1 MDNEVLNQLP
11 YYKKKSVN
19 DLARYMRNR
28 SDTDIPAYTMLIG
41 AGCSITS
48 GVKSAGTII
57 NDWKQEISES
67 NNISSS
73 DELDKF
79 LKKQSWYDERYA
91 YSCLFEK
98 QYDQQSQR
106 RAFIERIVSDKAPSI
121 GYAYLVK
128 LIEQCYVNTV
138 FTTNFD
144 DLLNEAFY
152 RFASNRIR
160 PIVCAH
166 DSAISSITVTSKRPK
181 IIKLHGDYLF
191 ENIKNTTRET
201 ESLDANM
208 HNKFM
213 EFAKDFGLVV
223 IGYSGTDRSIM
234 DILTQLVK
242 NDEYFKNGI
251 YWCVRK
257 GDSISD
263 ELARF
268 LWKDRVYT
276 VEIDGFDELMAEL
289 NDQLNEGRLP
299 IEGAMLS
306 TLRQKELIKSLTA
319 NESIKKT
326 KSSII
331 TRDIQELGVSI
342 ERNIEADFF
351 SLNSRKNLEQRNY
364 SPYYR
369 DNPRHKRPIDTL
381 DSEGKEKICCIR
393 DLMFAKKWDDALSAI
408 DENLHIKTSSDMK
421 EELLLAKMDCLQ
433 AKKNPKENAVLE
445 VLTELIK
452 INPEREKYYVDA
464 CDYSKSFEDKVIF
477 IDNALSRY
485 PRDSFL
491 LNKKGSLYMEQ
502 SLTLEPNENVDKA
515 IEIFLNS
522 LNEKPS
528 ISNPAIRN
536 LITLY
541 KKKYRSN
548 PAEKSKKISDLVNKY
563 IPQDSANASYNQL
576 CLEYRNELHHSD
588 EDLEKL
594 LKESHKKSRLSD
606 SPIQWEKNTLTYA
619 SYLYEHEKE
628 IEADKIMKEYEKNYE
643 PSSDYNSKK
652 IELILSETDANLEDV
667 IDKLEKEHYN
677 YSDITNLI
685 QLYSITKKTE
695 KLEKFIEDYKNDED
709 IMMFYYHETKNY
721 ETYTKIVEDKYLKKN
736 KPLLEGMLCCY
747 LYACIKLKKWENA
760 YQIAKKYYDN
770 PVTFREPIAINYYL
784 LSKMKEP
791 ATKITDKIQN
801 KILENKD
808 CMENNVLAC
817 AYAMIGDKDK
827 ALDCIEKWLKH
838 HRIDKYEMGEW
849 PALESL
855 YDDERFKKIMG
866 LNA

>member
-1 MDNEVLNQLP
+1 MNNEVLNQLP

-28 SDTDIPAYTMLIG
+28 NDSDIPSYTMLIG

-48 GVKSAGTII
+48 GVKSARTII
-57 NDWKQEISES
+57 NDWKREISKS
-67 NNISSS
+67 NNISFEKI
-73 DELDKF
+73 DEYLQ
-79 LKKQSWYDERYA
+79 KQSWYDERYA

-128 LIEQCYVNTV
+128 LIENCYVNTV

-152 RFASNRIR
+152 RFASNCIR

-201 ESLDANM
+201 ESLDVNM

-263 ELARF
+263 ELARL

-326 KSSII
+326 SSSVIK
-331 TRDIQELGVSI
+331 RNIQELDVLI

-351 SLNSRKNLEQRNY
+351 SLNSRKNLEQRSY

-369 DNPRHKRPIDTL
+369 DNPRYKRPIDML
-381 DSEGKEKICCIR
+381 DSEDKEKICCIK
-393 DLMFAKKWDDALSAI
+393 DLMFAKKWDDALGAI
-408 DENLHIKTSSDMK
+408 DEKLHITTSSDMK
-421 EELLLAKMDCLQ
+421 EELLLAKMECLQ

-445 VLTELIK
+445 VLKELIK
-452 INPEREKYYVDA
+452 IDPEREKYYVDA
-464 CDYSKSFEDKVIF
+464 CYYSKSFEDKVDF
-477 IDNALSRY
+477 INKALDRY
-485 PRDSFL
+485 PKDFFL

-502 SLTLEPNENVDKA
+502 SQTLELNEHLDEA

-522 LNEKPS
+522 LKEKPS
-528 ISNPAIRN
+528 INNPAIRK
-536 LITLY
+536 LTELY
-541 KKKYRSN
+541 QKKYYSN
-548 PAEKSKKISDLVNKY
+548 PGEMSSKISELVNKY
-563 IPQDSANASYNQL
+563 KPQDSANASYNQL
-576 CLEYRNELHHSD
+576 CLDYRKELNYSD
-588 EDLEKL
+588 EALGNL
-594 LKESHKKSRLSD
+594 LKESYEKSKLSD
-606 SPIQWEKNTLTYA
+606 SPVEWEKNTLTYA

-628 IEADKIMKEYEKNYE
+628 IVAGEIMKEYEKNYE

-652 IELILSETDANLEDV
+652 IEFILLETDADLENV

-685 QLYSITKKTE
+685 QLYAITKKSE
-695 KLEKFIEDYKNDED
+695 KLEKFIEEYKNDDD
-709 IMMFYYHETKNY
+709 IMMCYYHETKKYDIYIN
-721 ETYTKIVEDKYLKKN
+721 KVEDKYLKKN
-736 KPLLEGMLCCY
+736 KPLQEDMLCSY
-747 LYACIKLKKWENA
+747 LYACIKLKKWEGA

-770 PVTFREPIAINYYL
+770 PETFRGPIAINYYL
-784 LSKMKEP
+784 LTRMRDP
-791 ATKITDKIQN
+791 AVKIDDKIQK
-801 KILENKD
+801 KILEKKD
-808 CMENNVLAC
+808 CIRNDVLAC
-817 AYAMIGDKDK
+817 AYAMLGDKK
-827 ALDCIEKWLKH
+827 NALDYIEKWLKH
-838 HRIDKYEMGEW
+838 HRIYKYDMREW
-849 PALESL
+849 PAFESL
-855 YDDERFKKIMG
+855 YEDKRFKEIMG
-866 LNA
+866 LNV

>member
-1 MDNEVLNQLP
+1 MNNEVLNQLP

-28 SDTDIPAYTMLIG
+28 SDTDIPSYTMLIG

-57 NDWKQEISES
+57 DDWKREISES
-67 NNISSS
+67 NNISYEKI
-73 DELDKF
+73 DEYLQ
-79 LKKQSWYDERYA
+79 KQSWYDERYA

-128 LIEQCYVNTV
+128 LIENCYVNTV

-152 RFASNRIR
+152 RFASNCIR

-201 ESLDANM
+201 ESLDVNM

-234 DILTQLVK
+234 DILTQLIK
-242 NDEYFKNGI
+242 DDEYFKNGI

-263 ELARF
+263 ELARL

-289 NDQLNEGRLP
+289 NDRLNEGRLP

-326 KSSII
+326 DSSII
-331 TRDIQELGVSI
+331 KRNIQELDVLI
-342 ERNIEADFF
+342 EKNIEADFF
-351 SLNSRKNLEQRNY
+351 SLNSRKNLEQRSY

-369 DNPRHKRPIDTL
+369 DNPRHKRPIDML
-381 DSEGKEKICCIR
+381 DSEGKEKVCCIR
-393 DLMFAKKWDDALSAI
+393 DLMFARKWDDALGAI
-408 DENLHIKTSSDMK
+408 DENLHIITSSDMK
-421 EELLLAKMDCLQ
+421 EELLLAKMECLQ
-433 AKKNPKENAVLE
+433 AKKNLKENAVLD

-464 CDYSKSFEDKVIF
+464 CYYSKSFEDKVAF
-477 IDNALSRY
+477 INKALDLY

-491 LNKKGSLYMEQ
+491 LNKKGSLYMERSQ
-502 SLTLEPNENVDKA
+502 TLEPNEDVDKA

-522 LNEKPS
+522 LKEKPS

-536 LITLY
+536 LMMLY
-541 KKKYRSN
+541 QKKYYSN
-548 PAEKSKKISDLVNKY
+548 PVETSQKISELVNEYK
-563 IPQDSANASYNQL
+563 PQDSANASYNQL
-576 CLEYRNELHHSD
+576 CLEYSKELHYSD
-588 EDLEKL
+588 ENLGNL
-594 LKESHKKSRLSD
+594 LKESYEKSKLSD
-606 SPIQWEKNTLTYA
+606 SPVEWEKNTLTYA
-619 SYLYEHEKE
+619 SYLYKHEKGA
-628 IEADKIMKEYEKNYE
+628 EADEIMEKYEKSYE

-652 IELILSETDANLEDV
+652 IELILLETDANLENV

-685 QLYSITKKTE
+685 QLYAITKKTE
-695 KLEKFIEDYKNDED
+695 KLEKFIEEYKNDED
-709 IMMFYYHETKNY
+709 IMMFYYHETKKYDIYIN
-721 ETYTKIVEDKYLKKN
+721 EVKDKYLEQK
-736 KPLLEGMLCCY
+736 KPLQEGMLCSY
-747 LYACIKLKKWENA
+747 LYACIKLKKCEDA

-784 LSKMKEP
+784 LSRMKDP
-791 ATKITDKIQN
+791 TTKIDDKIRK
-801 KILENKD
+801 KILEKKD

-817 AYAMIGDKDK
+817 AYAMIGDKNN

-838 HRIDKYEMGEW
+838 HRICKYDMREW
-849 PALESL
+849 PAFESL
-855 YDDERFKKIMG
+855 YEDKRFKEIMG
-866 LNA
+866 LNV